1 MNTEDKK
8 EILNDLYKWAVGTL
22 KLDKEKTG
30 EYLSEGYLEYVTD
43 HKTGKQ
49 RIVLSEKA
57 KHELKDQ
64 LKDKASS
71 SLAKEEKS
79 NTDKIIALT
88 VFALVII
95 STIAYEYFGK

>member
-1 MNTEDKK
+1 MNTEAKK

-22 KLDKEKTG
+22 KLDEEKTG

>member
-1 MNTEDKK
+1 MNTEAKK

-22 KLDKEKTG
+22 KLDKEKTS

-43 HKTGKQ
+43 SKTGKQ

-64 LKDKASS
+64 LKDKVSS

-79 NTDKIIALT
+79 NTDKIIALA